1 MVMNAVA
8 DLVVPKEVLKSAH
21 MSPEEMLVEMATHL
35 YATKRL
41 TMGQAKRMAGL
52 HQLAFQ
58 HELAKRNIYIF
69 ISNGQMSKRI

>member
-1 MVMNAVA
+1 
-8 DLVVPKEVLKSAH
+8 

-52 HQLAFQ
+52 DQISFQ
-58 HELAKRNIYIF
+58 GELAKRNIYIHLEWSDVEKD
-69 ISNGQMSKRI
+69 IETLRKLRDDRRK